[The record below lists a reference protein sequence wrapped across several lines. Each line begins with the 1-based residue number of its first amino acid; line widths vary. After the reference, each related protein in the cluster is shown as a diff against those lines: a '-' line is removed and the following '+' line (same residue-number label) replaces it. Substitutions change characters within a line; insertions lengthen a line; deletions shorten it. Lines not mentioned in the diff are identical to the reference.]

1 MLPCACRA
9 AYGLHRRIVMSQLM
23 EKIELLCG
31 IPIFHTEDEK
41 SAPESVGAFLE
52 QESPFVCAPPL
63 VEMLVKRCESQALPV
78 VYKDEYGVF
87 FICVKGKNG
96 FYLAGPVCTEDLD
109 YAGLNRFYEAYG
121 IAGEEKKHPVKT
133 VLFRILTYAAVI
145 SELENEAAL
154 DCQEILKEN
163 GLAEEMETE
172 VEKEDTVLEIR
183 KLDDDMYHHTYQEER
198 YVMESV
204 REGHPGEA
212 RRRSEVL
219 FENAGILSGKTKNH
233 YKNLAVTS
241 VTVCTR
247 EAIAGGVSPAR
258 AYRLSDI
265 FINRIDRCADTERLQ
280 EYSRKFAIL
289 VAEVKSEKASSSYT
303 EQCKDYIYKNYNHK
317 IYLEEIA
324 EAIVISPGHLSRVFR
339 QDMDMTIQEYIQKF
353 RVERAANL
361 LKYSEASLTEISDYV
376 CFHSQSHFGN
386 AFKRYMR
393 MTPKQY
399 RDQYKEKEFC
409 S

>member
-1 MLPCACRA
+1 MA
-9 AYGLHRRIVMSQLM
+9 QLI

-31 IPIFHTEDEK
+31 IPVFHMEDEK
-41 SAPESVGAFLE
+41 SAPKSFGAFLE
-52 QESPFVCAPPL
+52 QESPFVCAPSL
-63 VEMLVKRCESQALPV
+63 VELLVGRCRRQQLPV
-78 VYKDEYGVF
+78 VYKDENGIF
-87 FICVKGKNG
+87 FICVRRRRG
-96 FYLAGPVCTEDLD
+96 FYLAGPVCTEDLG
-109 YAGLNRFYEAYG
+109 YEGLNRFWEAYG

-133 VLFRILTYAAVI
+133 VLIRILAFAAI
-145 SELENEAAL
+145 IGELENGTPIEYE
-154 DCQEILKEN
+154 EIRKAN
-163 GLAEEMETE
+163 GLAEETE
-172 VEKEDTVLEIR
+172 ADVEKEDTALELR
-183 KLDDDMYHHTYQEER
+183 KLDDEIYHHTYQEER

-204 REGHPGEA
+204 REGRPEEA
-212 RRRSEVL
+212 RRRSDAL
-219 FENAGILSGKTKNH
+219 MENAGILSGRKRNH

-247 EAIAGGVSPAR
+247 EAIAGGVSPAK

-265 FINRIDRCADTERLQ
+265 FINRIDRCMDTAQLQ
-280 EYSRKFAIL
+280 EYFRKAIYEFACL
-289 VAEVKSEKASSSYT
+289 VAEEKKEKAAGSYT

-324 EAIVISPGHLSRVFR
+324 DAVGISPGHLSRVFR

-386 AFKRYMR
+386 AFKRYMQ

-399 RDQYKEKEFC
+399 RDRYKEKEFR

>member
-1 MLPCACRA
+1 
-9 AYGLHRRIVMSQLM
+9 MSQLM

-52 QESPFVCAPPL
+52 QESPFACAPPL

-109 YAGLNRFYEAYG
+109 YAALNQFYEAYS

-133 VLFRILTYAAVI
+133 ILFRILTYAAVI

-163 GLAEEMETE
+163 GLAEEMEAE

-204 REGHPGEA
+204 RAGHPGEA

-265 FINRIDRCADTERLQ
+265 FINRIDRCADTEKLQ
-280 EYSRKFAIL
+280 EYSRKAIYEFASL
-289 VAEVKSEKASSSYT
+289 VAKVKSEKASSSYT

-324 EAIVISPGHLSRVFR
+324 EAIGISPGHLSRVFR

-386 AFKRYMR
+386 AFKRYMQ

-399 RDQYKEKEFC
+399 RDRYKEKEFC

>member
-1 MLPCACRA
+1 
-9 AYGLHRRIVMSQLM
+9 MSQLM

-219 FENAGILSGKTKNH
+219 FENAGILSGKTKNN

-280 EYSRKFAIL
+280 EYSRKAIYEFAIL

-324 EAIVISPGHLSRVFR
+324 EAIGISPGHLSRVFR

>member
-1 MLPCACRA
+1 
-9 AYGLHRRIVMSQLM
+9 MSQIM

-31 IPIFHTEDEK
+31 IPIFHLEDEK
-41 SAPESVGAFLE
+41 RAPKSFGAFLE
-52 QESPFVCAPPL
+52 EESPFVCAPSL
-63 VEMLVKRCESQALPV
+63 VEQLVGRCRRQELPV
-78 VYKDEYGVF
+78 VYKDAHGVF
-87 FICVKGKNG
+87 FICVRGRRG
-96 FYLAGPVCTEDLD
+96 FYLAGPVCTEDLG
-109 YAGLNRFYEAYG
+109 YTGLDRFYEDYG
-121 IAGEEKKHPVKT
+121 IAGEEKKHPAKA
-133 VLFRILTYAAVI
+133 VLVRILAFAAVLG
-145 SELENEAAL
+145 ELESGMPIE
-154 DCQEILKEN
+154 CEEIRKAN
-163 GLAEEMETE
+163 GLAREAEAD
-172 VEKEDTVLEIR
+172 VEKEDTALEIR
-183 KLDDDMYHHTYQEER
+183 KLDDEIYHHTYQEER

-204 REGHPGEA
+204 REGRPEEA
-212 RRRSEVL
+212 RRRADAL
-219 FENAGILSGKTKNH
+219 MENAGVLSGKKKNH

-247 EAIAGGVSPAR
+247 EAIAGGVSPAK

-265 FINRIDRCADTERLQ
+265 FINRIDRCMDTAQLQ
-280 EYSRKFAIL
+280 EYFRKAIYEFACL
-289 VAEVKSEKASSSYT
+289 VAEVKKERAAGSHT

-324 EAIVISPGHLSRVFR
+324 DAIGISPGHLSRVFR

-386 AFKRYMR
+386 AFKRYMQ

-399 RDQYKEKEFC
+399 RDRYKEKEFR

>member
-1 MLPCACRA
+1 
-9 AYGLHRRIVMSQLM
+9 MSQLM
-23 EKIELLCG
+23 EKIEALCG
-31 IPIFHTEDEK
+31 IPIFCTEDEN
-41 SAPESVGAFLE
+41 SAPKSIGAFLE
-52 QESPFVCAPPL
+52 QESPFACAPFL
-63 VEMLVKRCESQALPV
+63 VELLVKRCMRQALPV
-78 VYKDEYGVF
+78 VYKDEYGAF
-87 FICVKGKNG
+87 FICVKGKSG
-96 FYLAGPVCTEDLD
+96 FYLAGPVCTEDMD

-145 SELENEAAL
+145 SELENGVPL
-154 DCQEILKEN
+154 DCEEILKEN
-163 GLAEEMETE
+163 GLVEEVEAE
-172 VEKEDTVLEIR
+172 VEKEDTVLEMR
-183 KLDDDMYHHTYQEER
+183 KRDDDMYHHTYQEER

-204 REGHPGEA
+204 REGRPGEA
-212 RRRSEVL
+212 RRRADVL
-219 FENAGILSGKTKNH
+219 FENAGILSGRKKNH

-265 FINRIDRCADTERLQ
+265 FINRIDRCADTNQLQ
-280 EYSRKFAIL
+280 EYFRKAIYEFASL
-289 VAEVKSEKASSSYT
+289 VAEVKSEKAASSYT

-324 EAIVISPGHLSRVFR
+324 EAIGISPGHLSRVFR
-339 QDMDMTIQEYIQKF
+339 QDIGMTIQEYIQKF

-386 AFKRYMR
+386 AFKRYMQ

-399 RDQYKEKEFC
+399 RDQYKEKEFR